1 MLVEAGS
8 EAQYRRQRVARMSS
22 KKAPAKVI
30 SVTSGKGGVGK
41 THTTV
46 NLGLALVKLGKKV
59 LILDADLGLANVNI
73 LLGFKPAATIND
85 LISGDAKLKD
95 IIVSHPSGLDIIPA
109 SSGVTDLLDISEE
122 DRMTLIEAVE
132 EFGSHYDYLLIDTAA
147 GIGSTVM
154 YFNLAAEEVLVVIG
168 PEPTSITDAYAL
180 IKVLSTQHGLRDFSV
195 VVNRAP
201 VGQDGRSVFAQ
212 LSAVTSRF
220 LQVSLN
226 YRGPISEDPSVVEA
240 VVKQKPYLE
249 LFPSSKCS
257 RDITRLAEKIASDQ
271 GPRSPKGGLQFFFR
285 SLLETGGSP
294 SGAFDE

>member
-1 MLVEAGS
+1 MLEQAGAEPS
-8 EAQYRRQRVARMSS
+8 IRRHSIQMSS

-46 NLGLALVKLGKKV
+46 NLGLALVKMGKRV

-85 LISGDAKLKD
+85 LISGEAKLKD
-95 IIVSHPSGLDIIPA
+95 VIVSHPTGLDIIPA
-109 SSGVTDLLDISEE
+109 SSGVTDLLDLDEE
-122 DRMTLIEAVE
+122 QRVTLLEAVE

-147 GIGSTVM
+147 GIGDTVM
-154 YFNLAAEEVLVVIG
+154 YFNLSAEEVLVVIG

-201 VGQDGRSVFAQ
+201 VGNDGRAAFGQ

-226 YRGPISEDPSVVEA
+226 YRGSIADDSAVVDA

-249 LFPSSKCS
+249 LFPSAKCS
-257 RDITRLAEKIASDQ
+257 RDISKLAEKIASDQ
-271 GPRSPKGGLQFFFR
+271 GARAPKGGLQFFFK
-285 SLLETGGSP
+285 SLLEAGTASQ
-294 SGAFDE
+294 STAKE